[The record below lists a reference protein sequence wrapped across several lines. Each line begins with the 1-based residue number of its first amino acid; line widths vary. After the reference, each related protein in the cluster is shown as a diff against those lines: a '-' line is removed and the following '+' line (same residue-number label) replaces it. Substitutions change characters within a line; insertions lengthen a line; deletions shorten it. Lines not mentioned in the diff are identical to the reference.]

1 MSHTEIFE
9 QLEENRKE
17 SMQRR
22 ASNRTNSALVLEE
35 RGIPFESK
43 NDGAHLV
50 VGKKPYLFDFWPGT
64 GKWKC
69 RRTGNEGRGVF
80 TLLDQLN
87 QIAAVD

>member
-1 MSHTEIFE
+1 MIKGDALSHTEIFE

-35 RGIPFESK
+35 RGIPFEPKS
-43 NDGAHLV
+43 DGVHLV
-50 VGKKPYLFDFWPGT
+50 VGNKPYLFDFWLGT

-69 RRTGNEGRGVF
+69 RIPL
-80 TLLDQLN
+80 TL
-87 QIAAVD
+87 